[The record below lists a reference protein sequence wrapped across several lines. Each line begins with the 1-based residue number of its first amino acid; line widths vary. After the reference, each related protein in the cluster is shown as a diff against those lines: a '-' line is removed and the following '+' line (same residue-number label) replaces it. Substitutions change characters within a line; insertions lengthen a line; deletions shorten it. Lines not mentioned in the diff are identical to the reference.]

1 MSNYSKPITT
11 MSGSNTITYIKT
23 AIANVAQNII
33 TPMSSSGYVYTPY
46 VPLQTSDIN
55 NKETPLP
62 NVTLHS
68 IADTSKSYQFA
79 IGKTY
84 EFLFSYMKTAKQED
98 LNSNFSSGFNDEDF
112 RKAIQ
117 RFVHTFKQHDK
128 IFISGINQVC
138 NRWYYVSEYSG
149 NSNDDYCLMV
159 ISGDKMHTFTGT
171 ELVDM
176 LDKNIIRELP
186 LVSIGKLYDDR

>member
-1 MSNYSKPITT
+1 M
-11 MSGSNTITYIKT
+11 
-23 AIANVAQNII
+23 A
-33 TPMSSSGYVYTPY
+33 
-46 VPLQTSDIN
+46 SDAM
-55 NKETPLP
+55 
-62 NVTLHS
+62 V
-68 IADTSKSYQFA
+68 Q
-79 IGKTY
+79 KTY
-84 EFLFSYMKTAKQED
+84 EFLWSYVKTAKQED
-98 LNSNFSSGFNDEDF
+98 LNADFSSGFNDEDF

-171 ELVDM
+171 EFVDM
-176 LDKNIIRELP
+176 LDKNIIREL
-186 LVSIGKLYDDR
+186 S